1 MVNHAFLGHPYD
13 LGNLHRVIPPI
24 LGFTFVDPAAALRLK
39 SLKPSAQDVQ
49 TIAIGFLIYV
59 KKLLTIYRVETKY
72 KDYEVTNRSETYSGP
87 WESTQKEKGSIISR
101 SPEAMI
107 HPKRPL
113 EAFHHEV
120 FVARDMSQAVELLR
134 QVRYCSVLPWLPR
147 KPAEYQADQS
157 YWPISYHLG
166 LILCT
171 VMTCMSM
178 SI

>member
-87 WESTQKEKGSIISR
+87 
-101 SPEAMI
+101 
-107 HPKRPL
+107 
-113 EAFHHEV
+113 
-120 FVARDMSQAVELLR
+120 
-134 QVRYCSVLPWLPR
+134 
-147 KPAEYQADQS
+147 
-157 YWPISYHLG
+157 
-166 LILCT
+166 
-171 VMTCMSM
+171 
-178 SI
+178 